1 MTKSKFI
8 ILLFV
13 TIFTLT
19 NSWSQKTKEYY
30 FTDIQA
36 FDENDNKMKLTNKM
50 REKLGVHFFITE
62 LENNLIVSSDK
73 NHKKDKEVFQ
83 KKESNITNTIY
94 YFEKNTSSS
103 EVTVYSI
110 LFSSKIK
117 IEMINKWSKVKKI
130 IVSAEK
136 I

>member
-13 TIFTLT
+13 TLFTST
-19 NSWSQKTKEYY
+19 NSWSQKSKEYY

-36 FDENDNKMKLTNKM
+36 FDENDNKMELTNKM
-50 REKLGVHFFITE
+50 REKLSVHFFITE
-62 LENNLIVSSDK
+62 LENNLIPSSDK
-73 NHKKDKEVFQ
+73 NHKKNKEVFQ
-83 KKESNITNTIY
+83 KKESNLTNTIY
-94 YFEKNTSSS
+94 YFENNTSSS

-117 IEMINKWSKVKKI
+117 MINKWSKIKKI
-130 IVSAEK
+130 IVNAEK